1 MSKRPPF
8 HSAAF
13 VIAVALAVATPRV
26 AAAATLDHG
35 VFPIDTSGNPYLPT
49 QQLPAGATD
58 GSKFL
63 VVWQDGRDSSGGG
76 DVYGVLMDTAGT
88 ALTPGGFPVVHD
100 TFAQTA
106 PAAAYGG
113 DSTYLVVWTDKRAD
127 AAGDVYGARLS
138 RAGQVLDPNGIRI
151 CVAAGAQSEAA
162 VAAGDSC
169 WLVTWT
175 DSRQGKDIIGAR
187 VSWSGELL
195 DTAGIPIAANYGEQT
210 QSAVASGTDGFYV
223 AWLNVADGD
232 SALYGARVAASG
244 FVLGPPA
251 RIAGDL
257 PRGIAPV
264 EPALAFDGSNYLAVW
279 CSRTYLNGVYGR
291 FVSRAGVVGDS
302 TVRITSHWAR
312 RPRIVFDGACYVV
325 CWAEFGSGEDIY
337 GTRVTP
343 GGAVSPDPVA
353 IVVAEYRQGDVA
365 VTADGR
371 QCLVVWTDERM
382 DYTRYVAGTIVD
394 SAMRATRSEMLVS
407 QFASAWEYR
416 CRARV
421 CADTGGYYLACVA
434 GEPRRQTYC
443 PSNVVALRLDR
454 SGTQLDDRMVGLG
467 FHTGVQDSAPVVA
480 AGDSV
485 YLTLYWWGARP
496 VTGIR
501 VSRTGEVLDPA
512 GFPVFSFASTQ
523 IDVCSGSGRF
533 LAVGANGGAIYG
545 ALISEAGQ
553 IISPGVFPISTG
565 TSLGYPS
572 VTFDGTNFLVTWCDY
587 QAYVYSER
595 VDTLGNVLGPV
606 AHLGSARTNTGGA
619 DVAFGDSVY
628 LAVWAHYA
636 NVWYVKGILIGAD
649 GYARGSVMTISDT
662 AVYDGSD
669 AAPRVCFDGR
679 DFVVTWASRD
689 YYSDSTYV
697 AGALVTQGGATTRR
711 FSIVTRSQRP
721 EDITPD
727 AACGPEGRV
736 LIAYTDICDQPGPLL
751 GKYRIYGCFLDSLL
765 AVSERGGASRTEA
778 SFAASPNPFTRSV
791 RIRVPTP
798 AARGSGTV
806 ALLNAAGRVV
816 RTIPRASRQEVV
828 WDGCDALGRAV
839 PPGVYF
845 CRYDGTSAAV
855 SLKLVRVE

>member
-1 MSKRPPF
+1 MTKHPPL
-8 HSAAF
+8 HILLLF
-13 VIAVALAVATPRV
+13 VFFAVAVAVPSIAN
-26 AAAATLDHG
+26 AAALDRG
-35 VFPIDTSGNPYLPT
+35 VFPIDTTPNPYLPD
-49 QQLPAGATD
+49 QALPAVASD
-58 GSKFL
+58 GSRSL
-63 VVWQDGRDSSGGG
+63 VVWQDARDSSGGG
-76 DVYGVLMDTAGT
+76 DIYGVLMDTAGT
-88 ALTPGGFPVVHD
+88 VLTPGGFPVVHD

-138 RAGQVLDPNGIRI
+138 RAGQVLDSNGIRI

-175 DSRQGKDIIGAR
+175 DSRQGKDIVGAR
-187 VSWSGELL
+187 VGWSGELL
-195 DTAGIPIAANYGEQT
+195 DTAGIPVAANYGD
-210 QSAVASGTDGFYV
+210 QSQPALASGSDGFYAV
-223 AWLNVADGD
+223 WLNINSGD
-232 SALYGARVAASG
+232 TSLYGVRVAASG
-244 FVLGPPA
+244 FVLRPPA
-251 RIAGDL
+251 RIAGDI
-257 PRGIAPV
+257 PQGIAPI
-264 EPALAFDGSNYLAVW
+264 EPALAFDGSNYLVVW
-279 CSRTYLNGVYGR
+279 RNRTTQTGVDGR
-291 FVSRAGVVGDS
+291 FVSHAGVVGEPL
-302 TVRITSHWAR
+302 VRLTGLYAR
-312 RPRIVFDGACYVV
+312 RPRIVFDGSDYFACWSDGGTNDNV
-325 CWAEFGSGEDIY
+325 Y
-337 GTRVTP
+337 GVRVNTD
-343 GGAVSPDPVA
+343 GTVDPNLVTVTTA
-353 IVVAEYRQGDVA
+353 ARRQGDVA
-365 VTADGR
+365 VSSAGCR
-371 QCLVVWTDERM
+371 YCLAWTDERIE
-382 DYTRYVAGTIVD
+382 YCRFVGGAIVD
-394 SAMRATRSEMLVS
+394 TAGRVARSDMFVS

-421 CADTGGYYLACVA
+421 CADTGGYYFACVA

-443 PSNVVALRLDR
+443 PSNVVGLRLDR
-454 SGTQLDDRMVGLG
+454 NGTQLDDRAAGLG
-467 FHTGVQDSAPVVA
+467 FHPGVQDSAPVVA

-553 IISPGVFPISTG
+553 IISPGVFAISTG

-595 VDTLGNVLGPV
+595 VDTLGNVLAPV
-606 AHLGSARTNTGGA
+606 THLGAARTNTGGA
-619 DVAFGDSVY
+619 DVAFGDSVN
-628 LAVWAHYA
+628 LAVWAYYA

-649 GYARGSVMTISDT
+649 GYARGSVFTISDT
-662 AVYDGSD
+662 SVYDGYD

-697 AGALVTQGGATTRR
+697 AGVVATQGGVITQR

-751 GKYRIYGCFLDSLL
+751 GKYRIYGCFLDSLI
-765 AVSERGGASRTEA
+765 AVSEQGGVGSEEA

-791 RIRVPTP
+791 RVRVPTP
-798 AARGSGTV
+798 DARGSGAV
-806 ALLNAAGRVV
+806 AFLNAAGRVV
-816 RTIPRASRQEVV
+816 RTIRCGAEQDVI
-828 WDGCDALGRAV
+828 WDGCDASGRAV

-845 CRYDGTSAAV
+845 CRLNGMAGVMSH
-855 SLKLVRVE
+855 KLVKAE